1 MEGGTKY
8 EGAYAIGHT
17 EENNKVTTKQ
27 TSQQKQHNLFS
38 FSVVE
43 ARRKNITGWLIR
55 SRGLTFLAS
64 LQRTSSYMKG
74 LSTGRENA
82 EEN

>member
-1 MEGGTKY
+1 MEDGTKY

-43 ARRKNITGWLIR
+43 ARRTNIN
-55 SRGLTFLAS
+55 GLVDKVTWFDMPCKPSEDFQLHERIIHR
-64 LQRTSSYMKG
+64 QRKC
-74 LSTGRENA
+74 
-82 EEN
+82 